1 MDKLNLLKI
10 FLAVVDQ
17 GSFANAAV
25 ALALTPSAV
34 SKAMARLED
43 ELQLQLIYRTTR
55 KVTLTDVGLRYA
67 AKARDIL
74 LDLELCE
81 TALRHDNREPE
92 GCLKVNLP
100 VSYGRQYVLPLME
113 EFYRLYPKIQVQLS
127 FDDGY
132 VDMIEHGIDVTIR
145 SGTLDD
151 SSLVARQ
158 LSPIDYL
165 ICASPDYIERHG
177 PILAE
182 HYSQHPWVRFRFKQS
197 GRLNPVMLTQ
207 GKKLLYMDPGQ
218 QFIVDDGEASA
229 TLCAQGLGLAQLP
242 HFLAR
247 HWLREKQLQ
256 VLAPRTRPKGHG
268 VWLVYAKREF
278 LPAKIEHFVS
288 FIERHVRAQ
297 GETPRQTWADDY

>member
-10 FLAVVDQ
+10 FLAVVDE
-17 GSFANAAV
+17 GNFASAAV

-34 SKAMARLED
+34 SKAIARLED
-43 ELQLQLIYRTTR
+43 ELQLHLIYRTTR
-55 KVTLTDVGLRYA
+55 KITLTDPGQRYA

-81 TALRHDNREPE
+81 TGLRRDNREPE
-92 GCLKVNLP
+92 GSLKVNLP
-100 VSYGRQYVLPLME
+100 VSYGRQYVLPLMA
-113 EFYRLYPKIQVQLS
+113 EFHRLYPKIQVQLS

-132 VDMIEHGIDVTIR
+132 VDMIERGIDVTIR
-145 SGTLDD
+145 SGTLED

-158 LSPIDYL
+158 LSPIDFL
-165 ICASPDYIERHG
+165 VCASPDYLKRHG
-177 PILAE
+177 PISPE
-182 HYSQHPWVRFRFKQS
+182 HFSDHPWIRFRFKQS
-197 GRLNPVMLTQ
+197 GRLNPVMLSR
-207 GKKLLYMDPGQ
+207 GNKLVYSDPGQ

-242 HFLAR
+242 HFVAR
-247 HWLREKQLQ
+247 RWLREKKLQ
-256 VLAPRTRPKGHG
+256 VLAPRTRVKAHG

-278 LPAKIEHFVS
+278 LPAKIDHFVR

-297 GETPRQTWADDY
+297 GETPQRTWADDY